1 MRKTAGKRGPR
12 FCSPFNELGRW
23 WMPIGERWFWENCFY
38 DCGDGSRLPF
48 TKLYG
53 SEPEYEAE
61 LEKARWRERLRCPR
75 CREAHYGV
83 IRRFTVVGTM
93 LELREHSLERPAAM
107 ADQACHHT
115 LDRLMTVAPDT
126 EGLAMESAA
135 AGIPRRWRP
144 ASSKDVTGML
154 LGWLEREPGCF
165 SRSAAGWTCNG
176 CCPAGQV
183 LRQARLNH
191 RFSGRRI
198 EGRANSPHNRRKL
211 GAPAMVKAVVA
222 TTIFDLEGYGIT
234 AYSGSVRDMVVHSL
248 TLVQGTNATRRNSE
262 PNTRANELDA
272 TLRISPSGE
281 ATDSPV
287 RNERLTGSLHHHLE
301 PVARLLPWA
310 TLARR
315 QPLR

>member
-1 MRKTAGKRGPR
+1 
-12 FCSPFNELGRW
+12 
-23 WMPIGERWFWENCFY
+23 
-38 DCGDGSRLPF
+38 
-48 TKLYG
+48 
-53 SEPEYEAE
+53 
-61 LEKARWRERLRCPR
+61 
-75 CREAHYGV
+75 
-83 IRRFTVVGTM
+83 
-93 LELREHSLERPAAM
+93 
-107 ADQACHHT
+107 
-115 LDRLMTVAPDT
+115 
-126 EGLAMESAA
+126 
-135 AGIPRRWRP
+135 
-144 ASSKDVTGML
+144 
-154 LGWLEREPGCF
+154 
-165 SRSAAGWTCNG
+165 
-176 CCPAGQV
+176 
-183 LRQARLNH
+183 
-191 RFSGRRI
+191 
-198 EGRANSPHNRRKL
+198 
-211 GAPAMVKAVVA
+211 MVKAVVA